1 MFKIRKVSICSWA
14 LVGFIG
20 NLNAQYIH
28 SFDSFQNKYSERSK
42 AYLLNTDQFNFS
54 SGIDSINDLI
64 ESGLSRQNEG
74 SFDSLQKATVSS
86 FQNAFPKEDD
96 FDQKADF
103 RLSSSDLLTS
113 SSGFESIDKITADI
127 YDFNLS
133 QSFPWERMLDQINLL
148 LEELSSGDVNCSG
161 FSNFKNS
168 QTINSDTNLNLD
180 FYQYLR
186 SSFDLGI
193 LTNRSNE
200 TSKLKSPIDDSNK
213 VNGTKPITFGR
224 NSLFYEYPKF
234 SKIYRDKTEYNF
246 NAFASVPF
254 EVVND
259 DIQEFEHSRQRR
271 KSYSGK
277 FDPDEIYDLEIT
289 DFSGGEFAPVE
300 FTETNAT
307 IDDDTNES
315 MLTSSSPM
323 KLRLVNGGSGMLS
336 GTSIFGYEF
345 GVGGANWTDSA
356 ITFNSNTSRFLTV
369 TNDTSYTYSNDH
381 FVLVGDH
388 GIDAWLG
395 GAYNSWVW
403 NKSGGSI
410 TYTFD
415 NSALSSR
422 ITLSVVPEPSTYFMT
437 GALFCLLGC
446 NRQTRR
452 SFKLLFAKLFYKL
465 KLKVSCSSIHKRLS

>member
-1 MFKIRKVSICSWA
+1 
-14 LVGFIG
+14 
-20 NLNAQYIH
+20 
-28 SFDSFQNKYSERSK
+28 
-42 AYLLNTDQFNFS
+42 
-54 SGIDSINDLI
+54 
-64 ESGLSRQNEG
+64 
-74 SFDSLQKATVSS
+74 
-86 FQNAFPKEDD
+86 
-96 FDQKADF
+96 
-103 RLSSSDLLTS
+103 
-113 SSGFESIDKITADI
+113 
-127 YDFNLS
+127 
-133 QSFPWERMLDQINLL
+133 MLDQINLL
-148 LEELSSGDVNCSG
+148 LEELSSGDVNWSG

-168 QTINSDTNLNLD
+168 QTIFSDPNLNLD

-193 LTNRSNE
+193 YTNRSNE
-200 TSKLKSPIDDSNK
+200 TSEFKPPSYDSSK
-213 VNGTKPITFGR
+213 VHETKPITFGR
-224 NSLFYEYPKF
+224 NYLFYEYPKF

-254 EVVND
+254 EVIND

-277 FDPDEIYDLEIT
+277 FDPNEIYDLEIT
-289 DFSGGEFAPVE
+289 DFSGGEFAPIE

-345 GVGGANWTDSA
+345 GVGGANWTDSV
-356 ITFNSNTSRFLTV
+356 ITFNSNTSPSRFLTV
-369 TNDTSYTYSNDH
+369 TNDTNYTYSNDH

-395 GAYNSWVW
+395 GGYNSWVW
-403 NKSGGSI
+403 NKSGDSI

-422 ITLSVVPEPSTYFMT
+422 LTVSVVPEPSTYFMT
-437 GALFCLLGC
+437 GALFCLLGS

-452 SFKLLFAKLFYKL
+452 SFKLLFAKLFCKL
-465 KLKVSCSSIHKRLS
+465 PPKESCSSIHKRLS